1 MCSIKYMFLKDSQ
14 NSQPEPAKKTL
25 VQVFSGN
32 FCKILKVTEY
42 LRWLLLHFQHSDPTL
57 SQSSIPGNI
66 NSTTILPIEFFLIN
80 CGMF

>member
-25 VQVFSGN
+25 VQVFSGD

-42 LRWLLLHFQHSDPTL
+42 LRWLLLHFRHSDPTL

>member
-25 VQVFSGN
+25 VQVFSGD

>member
-1 MCSIKYMFLKDSQ
+1 MRSIKYMFLKDSQ

-25 VQVFSGN
+25 VQVFSGD